1 MISQYEDFLKEF
13 DVLLDNLFENQK
25 RYIKCRK
32 GCSKCCEIGDY
43 PFSQLEFSYLTKGFL
58 SLPTEKKKL
67 VQENIKRISDE
78 RKSFK
83 GDRFQ
88 YSCPF
93 LIDNECCIYAYRG
106 LVCRTFG
113 LCYYD
118 ETIKAVKLPECVNF
132 GLNYSEFFDK
142 KSHTLNIQN
151 VPQINLRIDKIF
163 ESDMAKKYGL
173 DCGGIRALDKWII
186 K

>member
-1 MISQYEDFLKEF
+1 MISRYEDFLKEF
-13 DVLLDNLFENQK
+13 DILLDNLFQNQK
-25 RYIKCRK
+25 RYIKCKK

-58 SLPTEKKKL
+58 NLPTEKKKI
-67 VQENIKRISDE
+67 VQENIKQIADD
-78 RKSFK
+78 KKAFQ
-83 GDRFQ
+83 GGRFQ
-88 YSCPF
+88 YKCPF
-93 LIDNECCIYAYRG
+93 LIDNECCVYAYRG

-118 ETIKAVKLPECVNF
+118 ETVQAVKLPECVNF
-132 GLNYSEFFDK
+132 DLNYSEFFDK
-142 KSHTLNIQN
+142 KSQTLNIQN

-163 ESDMAKKYGL
+163 ESDIAKKYEL
-173 DCGGIRALDKWII
+173 DCGEIRALDKWII

>member
-1 MISQYEDFLKEF
+1 MISRYQEFLKEF
-13 DVLLDNLFENQK
+13 DIVLKKLFQSQK
-25 RYIKCRK
+25 QYIKCKK

-58 SLPTEKKKL
+58 NLPTENKKL
-67 VQENIKRISDE
+67 VQRNILEIIEKKKTFNGKI
-78 RKSFK
+78 
-83 GDRFQ
+83 FQ
-88 YSCPF
+88 YKCPF
-93 LIDNECCIYAYRG
+93 LIDNECCVYPYRG

-132 GLNYSEFFDK
+132 GLNYSENYDK
-142 KSHTLNIQN
+142 NFQTLNIPD

-163 ESDMAKKYGL
+163 ESELAKKYDL
-173 DCGGIRALDKWII
+173 DYGEIRSLDKWII